1 MITVLAD
8 YGMKNVGGYAYDL
21 ILANYFADDIDS
33 KPDRKNKPS
42 FRTNRKG
49 MVKLLKECN
58 RVKEVLS
65 ANKEMSFFSEGLL
78 EGNDYNSHVSRVK
91 FEEASKELLS
101 VVTKPIDIILARAN
115 KTIADI
121 DIIELIGGGL
131 RIPKI

>member
-1 MITVLAD
+1 VITVLAD

-21 ILANYFADDIDS
+21 ILANYFADDIDNR
-33 KPDRKNKPS
+33 PDRKGKPS

-131 RIPKI
+131 RIPRI

>member
-1 MITVLAD
+1 
-8 YGMKNVGGYAYDL
+8 
-21 ILANYFADDIDS
+21 
-33 KPDRKNKPS
+33 
-42 FRTNRKG
+42 

-91 FEEASKELLS
+91 FEEASKELLD

-131 RIPKI
+131 RIPRIQSILSEYFN